1 MTAQHPMTPSRATE
15 PAGGQAAAKERVAG
29 LIDLVDRLGELVAAE
44 TDLLEQRRPLALADS
59 EAEKSR
65 LASAY
70 AQQLREIK
78 TDPALI
84 GAAAQADKDRLR
96 AAVARFNEV
105 VEAHARKLVTVKSV
119 TESMVRAVV
128 EEVQKRDRPADGYS
142 RDARLRPAA
151 SGAYGSAR
159 AAMPVAVNQTV

>member
-1 MTAQHPMTPSRATE
+1 MTARHPMTPNNAAV
-15 PAGGQAAAKERVAG
+15 PAGGHAAAKERIAR
-29 LIDLVDRLGELVAAE
+29 LIDLVEQLGELVAAE
-44 TDLLEQRRPLALADS
+44 TDLLQQRRPQALAES

-65 LASAY
+65 LASVY

-78 TDPALI
+78 ADPAVI
-84 GAAAQADKDRLR
+84 GCAARADKDRLR
-96 AAVARFNEV
+96 TAVTRFNEV
-105 VEAHARKLVTVKSV
+105 MEAHARKLVTVKSV

-159 AAMPVAVNQTV
+159 TAMPVAVNQTV